1 MHAKKITSMTKS
13 SSGSWISKISLG
25 RR

>member
-1 MHAKKITSMTKS
+1 MHAKEITSMTKS

-25 RR
+25 QR